1 MKKWKDC
8 LFLLMLAWVHQ
19 WLVLLQLLN
28 YQNSWDNKRKPNQ
41 SEQQYTLSFD
51 KECLRKKS
59 MRIVSIWEKIDLI
72 AIYSIIYNK
81 IKIRNISGKGSFER
95 LSLFTPIWN
104 RRMNKVTLNLA
115 FHSSSKRII
124 QKLNYLTCFSSAAPI
139 ETKNRKMKSKI
150 LINRVERILL
160 RKWTTVS
167 QRNTIIFLNE
177 DVMIEIREKSRENE
191 WLFEKHDSMKINT

>member
-1 MKKWKDC
+1 MKK
-8 LFLLMLAWVHQ
+8 L
-19 WLVLLQLLN
+19 
-28 YQNSWDNKRKPNQ
+28 
-41 SEQQYTLSFD
+41 
-51 KECLRKKS
+51 
-59 MRIVSIWEKIDLI
+59 MRIVSVLKKAYWRM
-72 AIYSIIYNK
+72 IYSIIHNK
-81 IKIRNISGKGSFER
+81 IKIRIIKGHDSFGR
-95 LSLFTPIWN
+95 LSLLTTIWN
-104 RRMNKVTLNLA
+104 RRVNKVTLNLP
-115 FHSSSKRII
+115 FHFSSKRII